1 MKTLLT
7 FAEFTNE
14 SYSQENELIGNEDL
28 ELDQLFTEAVKRSAA
43 EVMKSAEMAIQ
54 NQIARYSELMKT
66 NPEKADVYKAQLDLV
81 HAKQTVLAMK
91 KKLAAVKAK

>member
-1 MKTLLT
+1 
-7 FAEFTNE
+7 
-14 SYSQENELIGNEDL
+14 
-28 ELDQLFTEAVKRSAA
+28 
-43 EVMKSAEMAIQ
+43 MAIQ